1 MCACCA
7 YLCFLERCFVL
18 TIWASI
24 LDSVFADFS
33 TFESTITWSIFLL
46 HACLLDIGS
55 FFFLHYCK
63 GNKPLVQPN
72 NWLIFM
78 KEKKNN
84 MNMAGSQLFSVI
96 GTPGAKEGSGRCR
109 SNELCKGQD
118 RRHRYKSPL
127 SLFNHN
133 SVYNKK
139 TTLLKYLKYS

>member
-55 FFFLHYCK
+55 FFFTLLQRQYAASTAQQLTYFHE
-63 GNKPLVQPN
+63 G
-72 NWLIFM
+72 
-78 KEKKNN
+78 KKNN